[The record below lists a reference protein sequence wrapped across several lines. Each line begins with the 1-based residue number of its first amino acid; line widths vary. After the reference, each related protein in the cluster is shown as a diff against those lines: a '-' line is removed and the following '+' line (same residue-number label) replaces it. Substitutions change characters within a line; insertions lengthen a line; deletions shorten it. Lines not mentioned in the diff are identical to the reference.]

1 MCTLLDIS
9 WAIGLFLSWFFLH
22 CIPYFHGFET
32 IYHMLDLE
40 FCARRYSD
48 LKLRQSCCPKFAQAN
63 FGSLERI
70 LPRLSEFGAA
80 DWVFTAKNSL
90 ERIYFA
96 QANLSDPRRDYKRQK
111 LIFWRYL
118 RSKGFLC
125 GFGGEEGGFQPHGWE
140 PRVLQL
146 SWSLEEE
153 EDIQPSSSSWV
164 SSFPSL
170 LSLIIGC
177 LGFVL
182 SLLDRLW

>member
-9 WAIGLFLSWFFLH
+9 WVIGLFLSWFFLH
-22 CIPYFHGFET
+22 WIPYFCSFET

-70 LPRLSEFGAA
+70 FPRLSEFGAV

-111 LIFWRYL
+111 LIFWRHL
-118 RSKGFLC
+118 GSKRVPC
-125 GFGGEEGGFQPHGWE
+125 DFGGEEGG
-140 PRVLQL
+140 
-146 SWSLEEE
+146 SWPPWLRTPGFTTSMELGGGRRHSTKF
-153 EDIQPSSSSWV
+153 IFMG
-164 SSFPSL
+164 SFYPFPFYPWS
-170 LSLIIGC
+170 
-177 LGFVL
+177 
-182 SLLDRLW
+182 